1 MIKAIRRTVAAL
13 TVTVLAFQAVAS
25 FLSWVEHQDESVAEY
40 IPGTC
45 NIGKGEVRRRQLVA
59 LLGLF
64 FSVTTLLAFNTV
76 DAPTEIRL
84 GIFFPLMVASVG
96 FVQSRSKFC
105 LAYGFAGTFNVGK
118 MGDIKRVAS
127 KEDRAAD
134 RKTALVILGKSFL
147 LAALATA
154 VVLVLPF

>member
-1 MIKAIRRTVAAL
+1 MNLKMPEV
-13 TVTVLAFQAVAS
+13 Q
-25 FLSWVEHQDESVAEY
+25 Y
-40 IPGTC
+40 IPGSC

-59 LLGLF
+59 LVGFF
-64 FSVTTLLAFNTV
+64 FSISTLLAFNTV
-76 DAPTEIRL
+76 DAPTEGRL

>member
-1 MIKAIRRTVAAL
+1 MPDI
-13 TVTVLAFQAVAS
+13 
-25 FLSWVEHQDESVAEY
+25 EY
-40 IPGTC
+40 IPGSC

-59 LLGLF
+59 LVGLF
-64 FSVTTLLAFNTV
+64 FSVSTLLAFSTV

-118 MGDIKRVAS
+118 MGDIKRVVS

>member
-1 MIKAIRRTVAAL
+1 MKMSLKMPEV
-13 TVTVLAFQAVAS
+13 Q
-25 FLSWVEHQDESVAEY
+25 Y

-45 NIGKGEVRRRQLVA
+45 NIGKGEVRKRQLVA
-59 LLGLF
+59 VIGLL
-64 FSVTTLLAFNTV
+64 FSISTLLTFNTV
-76 DAPTEIRL
+76 DAPAVIRL
-84 GIFFPLMVASVG
+84 GIFFPLFVAAIG

-105 LAYGFAGTFNVGK
+105 LAYGFAGTFNMGK

-134 RKTALVILGKSFL
+134 RKTALVILGKSFI

>member
-1 MIKAIRRTVAAL
+1 MLDI
-13 TVTVLAFQAVAS
+13 
-25 FLSWVEHQDESVAEY
+25 EY

-45 NIGKGEVRRRQLVA
+45 NIGKGEVRKRQLVA
-59 LLGLF
+59 VVGLF
-64 FSVTTLLAFNTV
+64 FSVTTLLAFSTV
-76 DAPTEIRL
+76 ETPTAARL

-118 MGDIKRVAS
+118 MGDIKRVSS

>member
-1 MIKAIRRTVAAL
+1 MSLKMPDI
-13 TVTVLAFQAVAS
+13 
-25 FLSWVEHQDESVAEY
+25 EY

-59 LLGLF
+59 LVGLF
-64 FSVTTLLAFNTV
+64 FSITTLIAFSTV
-76 DAPTEIRL
+76 ETPTAARL

-118 MGDIKRVAS
+118 MGDIKRVSS

-147 LAALATA
+147 LAALATV

>member
-1 MIKAIRRTVAAL
+1 MPEV
-13 TVTVLAFQAVAS
+13 Q
-25 FLSWVEHQDESVAEY
+25 Y

-45 NIGKGEVRRRQLVA
+45 NIGKGEVRKRQIVA
-59 LLGLF
+59 LVGLF
-64 FSVTTLLAFNTV
+64 FSVTTLLAFSTV
-76 DAPTEIRL
+76 ETTTAVRL

>member
-1 MIKAIRRTVAAL
+1 MRMNLKMPEI
-13 TVTVLAFQAVAS
+13 
-25 FLSWVEHQDESVAEY
+25 EY

-59 LLGLF
+59 LVGLF
-64 FSVTTLLAFNTV
+64 FSISTLLTFNTV
-76 DAPTEIRL
+76 DAPAEIRL

>member
-1 MIKAIRRTVAAL
+1 MPDI
-13 TVTVLAFQAVAS
+13 Q
-25 FLSWVEHQDESVAEY
+25 Y
-40 IPGTC
+40 IPGSC
-45 NIGKGEVRRRQLVA
+45 NIGKSEVRKRRIVGLV
-59 LLGLF
+59 GLF
-64 FSVTTLLAFNTV
+64 VSISYLLTFSRL
-76 DAPTEIRL
+76 DASPEFRL

-134 RKTALVILGKSFL
+134 RKTALAILGKSFL
-147 LAALATA
+147 LAALATV

>member
-1 MIKAIRRTVAAL
+1 MKMSLKMPDI
-13 TVTVLAFQAVAS
+13 Q
-25 FLSWVEHQDESVAEY
+25 Y
-40 IPGTC
+40 IPGSC
-45 NIGKGEVRRRQLVA
+45 NIGKSEVRKRRIVGLV
-59 LLGLF
+59 GLF
-64 FSVTTLLAFNTV
+64 VSISYLLTFSRL
-76 DAPTEIRL
+76 DASPEFRL

-134 RKTALVILGKSFL
+134 RKTALAILGKSFL

>member
-1 MIKAIRRTVAAL
+1 MPEV
-13 TVTVLAFQAVAS
+13 Q
-25 FLSWVEHQDESVAEY
+25 Y
-40 IPGTC
+40 IPGSC

-59 LLGLF
+59 LVGLF
-64 FSVTTLLAFNTV
+64 FSISTLLTFNTV

-84 GIFFPLMVASVG
+84 GIFFPLMVAYVG

-134 RKTALVILGKSFL
+134 RKTALVILGKSFV

>member
-1 MIKAIRRTVAAL
+1 MPDI
-13 TVTVLAFQAVAS
+13 
-25 FLSWVEHQDESVAEY
+25 EY

-59 LLGLF
+59 LVGLF
-64 FSVTTLLAFNTV
+64 FSVTTLLAFSTV
-76 DAPTEIRL
+76 DTPTEIRL

>member
-1 MIKAIRRTVAAL
+1 MRMNSKMPEI
-13 TVTVLAFQAVAS
+13 
-25 FLSWVEHQDESVAEY
+25 EY

-45 NIGKGEVRRRQLVA
+45 NIGKGEVRRRQLIA
-59 LLGLF
+59 LVGLF
-64 FSVTTLLAFNTV
+64 FSISTLLTFNTV
-76 DAPTEIRL
+76 DAPAEIRL
-84 GIFFPLMVASVG
+84 GIFFPLMVTAVG

-118 MGDIKRVAS
+118 LGDIRRVAS

>member
-1 MIKAIRRTVAAL
+1 MKMNL
-13 TVTVLAFQAVAS
+13 KMP
-25 FLSWVEHQDESVAEY
+25 DYEY

-45 NIGKGEVRRRQLVA
+45 NIGKGEIRRRQFVA
-59 LLGLF
+59 LIGLF
-64 FSVTTLLAFNTV
+64 FSISTLLTFNTV
-76 DAPTEIRL
+76 DAPPAIRL
-84 GIFFPLMVASVG
+84 GIFFPLMVAAVG

-105 LAYGFAGTFNVGK
+105 LAYGFAGTFNIGK
-118 MGDIKRVAS
+118 LGDIKRVAS

-147 LAALATA
+147 IAAIATG

>member
-1 MIKAIRRTVAAL
+1 MSLKMPD
-13 TVTVLAFQAVAS
+13 F
-25 FLSWVEHQDESVAEY
+25 EY

-45 NIGKGEVRRRQLVA
+45 NIGKGEVRKRQLVA
-59 LLGLF
+59 LVGLF
-64 FSVTTLLAFNTV
+64 FSVTTLLAFSTV
-76 DAPTEIRL
+76 ETPTAARF

-96 FVQSRSKFC
+96 FIQSRSKFC

-118 MGDIKRVAS
+118 MSDIKRVAS

>member
-1 MIKAIRRTVAAL
+1 MPEV
-13 TVTVLAFQAVAS
+13 Q
-25 FLSWVEHQDESVAEY
+25 Y
-40 IPGTC
+40 IPGSC
-45 NIGKGEVRRRQLVA
+45 NIGKGEVRKRQMVGLV
-59 LLGLF
+59 GLF
-64 FSVTTLLAFNTV
+64 FSVVTLLTFNTV
-76 DAPTEIRL
+76 DTPTEIRL

-105 LAYGFAGTFNVGK
+105 LAYGLAGTFNVGK

-134 RKTALVILGKSFL
+134 RKTALKILGKSFL
-147 LAALATA
+147 LAAIATA

>member
-1 MIKAIRRTVAAL
+1 MPDI
-13 TVTVLAFQAVAS
+13 
-25 FLSWVEHQDESVAEY
+25 EY
-40 IPGTC
+40 IAGTC
-45 NIGKGEVRRRQLVA
+45 NIGKGEVRKRQLVA
-59 LLGLF
+59 LVGLF
-64 FSVTTLLAFNTV
+64 FSVTTLLAFSTV
-76 DAPTEIRL
+76 ETPAAARL

-96 FVQSRSKFC
+96 FIQSRSKFC

-118 MGDIKRVAS
+118 MGDIKRVSS

-134 RKTALVILGKSFL
+134 RKTAVVILGKSFL